1 MPIKSYFKN
10 ERFEWID
17 VEKPTPEDLAVLEH
31 DYTINS
37 MLLEDAVDV
46 NHLPKFEQHGETK
59 FFLTRVCTDLDR
71 RNLSTISDV
80 STKLGLFVQPNRVI
94 TIHRIPC
101 LALENAYFNINE
113 EAENKNIP
121 TPDDVALEILY
132 QVLESYDVQS
142 VKITEMLEKTEE
154 YIFDFSSSAEDSII
168 KKLYRLKRR
177 SALNSKLLNLSQD
190 LLSHSDKL
198 EVPAVQLMDLKDKYK
213 DVLSDFDH
221 LNNSITNTISLFV
234 ALSDMKANQ
243 TMKIL
248 AIASIYFLPITFI
261 AGVYGMNFDNMPEL
275 HTRFGYFTVLGVMAV
290 IVLGIYLYSRK
301 KKW

>member
-1 MPIKSYFKN
+1 MPKKSYFKN
-10 ERFEWID
+10 DRFEWID
-17 VEKPTPEDLAVLEH
+17 VEKPTLEDLAELEQS
-31 DYTINS
+31 YAINP
-37 MLLEDAVDV
+37 MLLEDALDV
-46 NHLPKFEQHGETK
+46 NHLPKFEQDGETK

-71 RNLSTISDV
+71 RSLSTISDV
-80 STKLGLFVQPNRVI
+80 STKLGLFVQPNRLI

-101 LALENAYFNINE
+101 LAVENAYFDLND
-113 EAENKNIP
+113 EAQKKN
-121 TPDDVALEILY
+121 TQSADDVALEILY

-142 VKITEMLEKTEE
+142 IKISEMLEKTEE
-154 YIFDFSSSAEDSII
+154 YIFDFSSNAEDSII

-190 LLSHSDKL
+190 LLSQSDKL

-213 DVLSDFDH
+213 DVVSDFDH

-243 TMKIL
+243 TMKLL

-275 HTRFGYFTVLGVMAV
+275 HTRFGYFTVLGVMALV
-290 IVLGIYLYSRK
+290 VLGIYLYSRK

>member
-1 MPIKSYFKN
+1 MPKKSYFKN
-10 ERFEWID
+10 DRFEWID
-17 VEKPTPEDLAVLEH
+17 VEKPTLEDLAELEQS
-31 DYTINS
+31 YAINP
-37 MLLEDAVDV
+37 MLLEDALDV
-46 NHLPKFEQHGETK
+46 NHLPKFEQDGETK

-80 STKLGLFVQPNRVI
+80 STKLGLFVQPNRLI

-101 LALENAYFNINE
+101 LAVENAYFDLND
-113 EAENKNIP
+113 EAQKKN
-121 TPDDVALEILY
+121 TQSADDVALEILY

-142 VKITEMLEKTEE
+142 IKISEMLEKTEE
-154 YIFDFSSSAEDSII
+154 YIFDFSSNAEDSII

-190 LLSHSDKL
+190 LLSQSDKL

-213 DVLSDFDH
+213 DVVSDFDH

-243 TMKIL
+243 TMKLL

-275 HTRFGYFTVLGVMAV
+275 HTRFGYFTVLGVMALV
-290 IVLGIYLYSRK
+290 VLGIYLYSRK